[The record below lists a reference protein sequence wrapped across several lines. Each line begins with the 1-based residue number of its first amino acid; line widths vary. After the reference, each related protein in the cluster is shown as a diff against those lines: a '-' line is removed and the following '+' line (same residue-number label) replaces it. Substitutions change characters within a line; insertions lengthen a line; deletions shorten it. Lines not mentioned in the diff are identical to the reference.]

1 MADNGLHSDY
11 VQEIVFKQC
20 HIKKEFHWQI
30 LAYSDKFWQIV
41 ANSVKLIQIYIV
53 LINTSPNVIVK
64 SKVKQ
69 LKLIFKDISSFVLD
83 KTICD
88 HKPKTCHKD

>member
-1 MADNGLHSDY
+1 MADSGLHSDY
-11 VQEIVFKQC
+11 VQEIVLKQR
-20 HIKKEFHWQI
+20 HIKKEFRWQI
-30 LAYSDKFWQIV
+30 LAYSG
-41 ANSVKLIQIYIV
+41 KLIQIYIV
-53 LINTSPNVIVK
+53 LISTSPNVIVK

-69 LKLIFKDISSFVLD
+69 FILIFKDISSFVLD

>member
-1 MADNGLHSDY
+1 MAVSGLHSDY

-30 LAYSDKFWQIV
+30 LA
-41 ANSVKLIQIYIV
+41 NSGKLIQIYIV
-53 LINTSPNVIVK
+53 LISTSPNIIVK

-69 LKLIFKDISSFVLD
+69 FRLILKDISSFVLD

-88 HKPKTCHKD
+88 HKPKK